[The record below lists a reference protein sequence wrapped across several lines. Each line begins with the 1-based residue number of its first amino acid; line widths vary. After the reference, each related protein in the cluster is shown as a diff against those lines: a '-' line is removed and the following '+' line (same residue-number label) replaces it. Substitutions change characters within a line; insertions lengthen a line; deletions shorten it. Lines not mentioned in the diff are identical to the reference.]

1 MSQKVNARDAIF
13 QLNDR
18 IVKQKNYI
26 TFLQQQLDEKNI
38 EYKKILEQN
47 EELKQKIQLEIYYK
61 KENRFVHFQNE
72 EKEENKIVKEEE
84 PVKNGISFKIS
95 EINNDLHSNNVNNEN
110 KKSKININF
119 KDTSSLKGLTLGDL
133 MRN

>member
-38 EYKKILEQN
+38 EYKKILDQN
-47 EELKQKIQLEIYYK
+47 EELKQKIQLEINYK

-72 EKEENKIVKEEE
+72 ENKTVKEEE

-110 KKSKININF
+110 KKPKINFDFN
-119 KDTSSLKGLTLGDL
+119 DLNSLKGLTLGDL
-133 MRN
+133 INK

>member
-38 EYKKILEQN
+38 EYKKILDQN
-47 EELKQKIQLEIYYK
+47 EELKQKIQLETSYK
-61 KENRFVHFQNE
+61 KENRFLHFQND
-72 EKEENKIVKEEE
+72 EKEENKIVKEVE

-95 EINNDLHSNNVNNEN
+95 EINNDLHSNNEN
-110 KKSKININF
+110 KKPKINFNF
-119 KDTSSLKGLTLGDL
+119 NDLNSLKGLTLGDL
-133 MRN
+133 INK